1 MKFEIGENCIKVFS
15 KDQFNPKHILECGQ
29 VFCYQKVG
37 DKYFVFPANKFAE
50 IEEFEEFYLIKTH
63 DVDYFINWFDLKSD
77 YQEIKRALRE
87 NPIMPKPLEFGY
99 GIRILKQDL
108 FETLISFIISANNNI
123 KRISLI
129 LNNIRENLGEKIA
142 ENVYSFPTYEKL
154 KQCDEDFFKRMGAGY
169 RAGYLVKVLKQIT
182 PNKLEEW
189 RNLSTKELREKL
201 IGLAG
206 VGPKVADCVLL
217 FGFNRGDVFPVDT
230 WIEQMYNTYFP
241 KLENRETIRNNL
253 VGMFGLLSG
262 FAQQYLFYFQ
272 RSGE

>member
-63 DVDYFINWFDLKSD
+63 EVDYFINWFDLKSD
-77 YQEIKRALRE
+77 YKKIKRALSE

-189 RNLSTKELREKL
+189 RNLSTKELRENLSVLQGWDPKWQIASCCSAS
-201 IGLAG
+201 IGEMFFL
-206 VGPKVADCVLL
+206 
-217 FGFNRGDVFPVDT
+217 
-230 WIEQMYNTYFP
+230 WIHGLNKCTTPISQ
-241 KLENRETIRNNL
+241 NL
-253 VGMFGLLSG
+253 KTEK
-262 FAQQYLFYFQ
+262 Q
-272 RSGE
+272 